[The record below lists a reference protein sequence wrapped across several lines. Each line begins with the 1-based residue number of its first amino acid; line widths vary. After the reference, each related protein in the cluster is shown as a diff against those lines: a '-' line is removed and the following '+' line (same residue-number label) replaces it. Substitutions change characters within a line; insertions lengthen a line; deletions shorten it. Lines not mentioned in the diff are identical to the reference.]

1 MSVHASSFILFLFF
15 IVFYYNNLKDVLV
28 TWMETLLPTTLLPS
42 IMLLRTLLLPSPAAN
57 STATD
62 IMSLAKPFP
71 DISKIEVFVGEN
83 FKRWQERNIDV
94 LDMYRVVWVL
104 IDIKTNDNAE
114 AWTHVNKV
122 WRHFILST
130 LSNELFDVY
139 CSYNK
144 ANEIWSNMVTNYTV
158 EDVGNKNLS
167 EFLF

>member
-1 MSVHASSFILFLFF
+1 
-15 IVFYYNNLKDVLV
+15 
-28 TWMETLLPTTLLPS
+28 
-42 IMLLRTLLLPSPAAN
+42 MLLRTLLVPSPAAN

-62 IMSLAKPFP
+62 I
-71 DISKIEVFVGEN
+71 I
-83 FKRWQERNIDV
+83 
-94 LDMYRVVWVL
+94 
-104 IDIKTNDNAE
+104 
-114 AWTHVNKV
+114 
-122 WRHFILST
+122 HFILST

>member
-1 MSVHASSFILFLFF
+1 
-15 IVFYYNNLKDVLV
+15 
-28 TWMETLLPTTLLPS
+28 
-42 IMLLRTLLLPSPAAN
+42 
-57 STATD
+57 
-62 IMSLAKPFP
+62 
-71 DISKIEVFVGEN
+71 
-83 FKRWQERNIDV
+83 
-94 LDMYRVVWVL
+94 MYRVVWVL

-114 AWTHVNKV
+114 TWTHVNKV